1 VELEEK
7 VNDMEER
14 IQKIETQLAT
24 NVACHMEKINKL
36 GEWQTKQNGSLQRLE
51 QKIDGIYTWL
61 IGLLGGIIATFIM
74 LVFNLLGRR

>member
-1 VELEEK
+1 MELEEK
-7 VNDMEER
+7 VNDMEVQIAKHSER
-14 IQKIETQLAT
+14 LNNLE
-24 NVACHMEKINKL
+24 
-36 GEWQTKQNGSLQRLE
+36 EWKAKQNGSLQRLE

>member
-1 VELEEK
+1 MEIEEK

-14 IQKIETQLAT
+14 IQKIETQIAG
-24 NVACHMEKINKL
+24 NVACHIEKISKL
-36 GEWQTKQNGSLQRLE
+36 EQWQAKQNGSLLRLE

-61 IGLLGGIIATFIM
+61 IGLMGGVIVTFIM